1 MASIHP
7 GNIMAKSTKKWQ
19 TPGVIFEPRSRQG
32 MQLGINRLVDAIRPT
47 LGPLPRTVVNEQYS
61 KKKPELLDEGAVIA
75 RRIIQLPNRE
85 EDMGAMYLRQV
96 LWTLHET
103 TGDGTAT
110 AAVVFQ
116 TIYNLG
122 LRYLTAGGNAMR
134 LRQYL
139 EAAVPVIL
147 NKLDEMV
154 VHLHGK
160 NELARLAETICY
172 DPPLAKMLGEIF
184 DIVGEYGRLEIRSG
198 RSRELEREY
207 IEGMYWDG
215 GLFSREMITD
225 VSLGRTSME
234 NPAILI
240 SDLEVQDPQDLL
252 PLLDTAI
259 RTEVKSLLLVL
270 KSISERA
277 MSVLLAK
284 PNRERVQVV
293 GVRLP
298 GVSVNFVRQAM
309 QDLAILTGGRPYL
322 QAAGDTLQQLQ
333 FAHLGH
339 ARRAWADTNFFG
351 IVGGKCD
358 PRQLRQHISRL
369 RSTFVDIDDSKDRKR
384 LQERIGKL
392 LGGTAVLW
400 VGDNTSIAVEAR
412 KALAERTAEA
422 MRGSLRD
429 GVVPGGGVALLA
441 CKHPLQEKLRQAQD
455 TDERAAYSIL
465 LKAIEAPIRTLL
477 DNAGYDPG
485 EILGEVVKAG
495 PGYGFD
501 VVHRQIVDMA
511 QAGLYDTASVVK
523 AIVQSATRGAA
534 LALTVDVLVH
544 RKNPP
549 EVLHT

>member
-1 MASIHP
+1 
-7 GNIMAKSTKKWQ
+7 MAKPTKKWQ

-139 EAAVPVIL
+139 EAAIPVIL

-160 NELARLAETICY
+160 KELARLAETICY

-184 DIVGEYGRLEIRSG
+184 DIVSEYGRLEIRSG

-259 RTEVKSLLLVL
+259 RSEVKTLLLVL
-270 KSISERA
+270 KSVSERA

-298 GVSVNFVRQAM
+298 GVRVDFVRETM

-322 QAAGDTLQQLQ
+322 QAAGDTLRQLQ

-351 IVGGKCD
+351 IVGGKGD

-369 RSTFVDIDDSKDRKR
+369 RSTFADIDDSQDRKR

-400 VGDNTSIAVEAR
+400 VGDTTSIAVEAR

-441 CKHPLQEKLRQAQD
+441 CKHPLQEKLHQAQD

-477 DNAGYDPG
+477 DNAGNDPG
-485 EILGEVVKAG
+485 EILGEVVEAG

-501 VVHRQIVDMA
+501 VVRQQIVDMA
-511 QAGLYDTASVVK
+511 QVGLYDTASVVK
-523 AIVQSATRGAA
+523 AIMQSTIRGAA